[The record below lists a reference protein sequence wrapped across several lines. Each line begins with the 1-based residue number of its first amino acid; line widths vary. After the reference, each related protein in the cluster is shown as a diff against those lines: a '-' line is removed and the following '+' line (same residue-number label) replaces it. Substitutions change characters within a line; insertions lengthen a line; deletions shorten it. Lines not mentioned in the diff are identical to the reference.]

1 MLSLSNYA
9 LSFSDRLLSL
19 TLAPLWRAFDLF
31 CALTGIVALVF
42 LGPWMLL
49 SAATSYIP
57 EAGELVRL
65 DGTVATCHETRQGGL
80 LVLTGRASAFLSQ
93 PGSCTDVFAMP
104 DSGPTRVSIYAVP
117 ATLVNTR
124 VPVASYGLSVDDKVV
139 RIPQSDL
146 SAARIDRVLR
156 YVLGSIGTLTLACLI
171 IMIARTRGGLR
182 RLLLRLPAS
191 RD

>member
-1 MLSLSNYA
+1 LTRLSSLA
-9 LSFSDRLLSL
+9 LAS
-19 TLAPLWRAFDLF
+19 LWRAFDLF
-31 CALTGIVALVF
+31 CALTGIAALVF

-49 SAATSYIP
+49 SAATSHIP

-65 DGTVATCHETRQGGL
+65 EGTVLTCHETRQGGL

-93 PGSCTDVFAMP
+93 PGSCTEVFAMP
-104 DSGPTRVSIYAVP
+104 DAGPAKVSIYAVP
-117 ATLVNTR
+117 ASLMSTR

-146 SAARIDRVLR
+146 RAARVDRILR

-171 IMIARTRGGLR
+171 VMITRTRDGLR
-182 RLLLRLPAS
+182 RLLLRLPTS
-191 RD
+191 RDS